1 MSRWVKGQ
9 AHIHSKHKAY
19 DIWIAPLH
27 YQKNDGLM
35 HYNKIEM
42 YAHNQKE
49 VERLQNELLGFLQS
63 QEMCGITHG

>member
-1 MSRWVKGQ
+1 M
-9 AHIHSKHKAY
+9 
-19 DIWIAPLH
+19 H
-27 YQKNDGLM
+27 YRKDNGTM

-42 YAHNQKE
+42 YGHSQEE